1 MTGSAMRLSGTS
13 GEGVAEPSFVH
24 GSTEEEMPVQFKFF
38 NDPQK
43 LWKLV
48 GLLSEGAVVTVQI
61 FFLTLLIAVPLGLL
75 VAQGR
80 MSRYR
85 LLRLPV
91 SFYIYI
97 MRSTPL
103 MLQIMFIYFLLPN
116 VLPFRVDRFWSV
128 VFAFVI
134 NYAAYFAEIFRSGI
148 QGIPAGQWEAAHM
161 LGYSRAQ
168 TFFRIILPQMFK
180 RVLLPVTNEVITL
193 VKDTALASTV
203 AVVDLM
209 TIAKKQVSS
218 SSSIEPYIVAIL
230 FYLVMNGI
238 AEQACKL
245 VERKL
250 NYYR

>member
-1 MTGSAMRLSGTS
+1 MQM
-13 GEGVAEPSFVH
+13 
-24 GSTEEEMPVQFKFF
+24 KFF
-38 NDPQK
+38 TQPEK
-43 LWKLV
+43 LWKLIC
-48 GLLSEGAVVTVQI
+48 LLADGAVVTLQI
-61 FFLTLLIAVPLGLL
+61 FFLTLLISVPLGML

-80 MSRYR
+80 MSKRR
-85 LLRLPV
+85 LIRLPV

-116 VLPFRVDRFWSV
+116 ILPFRVDRFAAV
-128 VFAFVI
+128 VFSFVI

-148 QGIPAGQWEAAHM
+148 QSIPVGQGEAARV
-161 LGYSRAQ
+161 LGYTRLQ
-168 TFFRIILPQMFK
+168 TFFRITLPQMVK

-203 AVVDLM
+203 AVMDLM
-209 TIAKKQVSS
+209 TVAKKQVSS
-218 SSSIEPYIVAIL
+218 SSSIEPYVVAIL
-230 FYLVMNGI
+230 FYLVLNGV

-250 NYYR
+250 SYYQ